1 MTIQPYHNEITNQT
15 IKQFIAISHELEQ
28 MRSQIGMLK
37 QKLEQ
42 QTIVNDRH
50 IRNSMKSKIS
60 DLNRTVRGTIFA
72 GIFAVVFA
80 PVTFYING
88 CSLAFIIATAVMLAV
103 CLGLTIVQKINL
115 GRMMDL
121 SQGNLV
127 ETAEKLS
134 KVRTHYK
141 EWYKIAIPMII
152 VWGGWM
158 IYEMVNVLGVDSPT
172 AIGFYCG
179 AGVGLLIGGIIG
191 ARINRKVVQQANE
204 ILVQIEEL
212 QRP

>member
-1 MTIQPYHNEITNQT
+1 MENNTLV
-15 IKQFIAISHELEQ
+15 SHELEQ

-42 QTIVNDRH
+42 QTIVNERH

-72 GIFAVVFA
+72 GIFAVLFA
-80 PVTFYING
+80 PMTFYIQG
-88 CSLAFIIATAVMLAV
+88 CSLLFVIGTAVMLAV

-115 GRMMDL
+115 GRMTDL
-121 SQGNLV
+121 SQSNLI

-134 KVRTHYK
+134 RTRTHYK
-141 EWYKIAIPMII
+141 EWYKIAIPMLLAW
-152 VWGGWM
+152 VGWM
-158 IYEMVNVLGVDSPT
+158 IYEMVNAIGIESPT

-179 AGVGLLIGGIIG
+179 AGVGLIIGGVIG

-204 ILVQIEEL
+204 ILAQIEEL
-212 QRP
+212 QQS

>member
-1 MTIQPYHNEITNQT
+1 MENNTLL
-15 IKQFIAISHELEQ
+15 SHELEQ

-60 DLNRTVRGTIFA
+60 DLNQTVRGTIFA

-80 PVTFYING
+80 PMTFYING

-115 GRMMDL
+115 GRMTDL

-134 KVRTHYK
+134 KIRTHYK
-141 EWYKIAIPMII
+141 EWYKIAIPMIL
-152 VWGGWM
+152 VWVGWM
-158 IYEMVNVLGVDSPT
+158 IYEMVNAIGIESPT

-191 ARINRKVVQQANE
+191 FRINRKVVRQANE
-204 ILVQIEEL
+204 ILAQIEEL
-212 QRP
+212 QQS

>member
-1 MTIQPYHNEITNQT
+1 MENNTLLSY
-15 IKQFIAISHELEQ
+15 ELEQ

-50 IRNSMKSKIS
+50 IRNSMKSKLS
-60 DLNRTVRGTIFA
+60 DLNRTVGGTIFA
-72 GIFAVVFA
+72 GVFAVIFA
-80 PVTFYING
+80 PMTFYING
-88 CSLAFIIATAVMLAV
+88 CSPIFIIATAVMLAV

-115 GRMMDL
+115 GRMTDL

-134 KVRTHYK
+134 KIRTHYK
-141 EWYKIAIPMII
+141 EWYKIAIPMIL
-152 VWGGWM
+152 VWVGWM
-158 IYEMVNVLGVDSPT
+158 IYEMVNVLGLDSPT

-179 AGVGLLIGGIIG
+179 AGVGLIIGGIIG
-191 ARINRKVVQQANE
+191 SRINRKVVRQANE
-204 ILVQIEEL
+204 ILAQIEEL
-212 QRP
+212 QHS

>member
-1 MTIQPYHNEITNQT
+1 MENNTLL
-15 IKQFIAISHELEQ
+15 SHELEQ
-28 MRSQIGMLK
+28 MRTQIGMLK

-42 QTIVNDRH
+42 QAIVNDTH

-60 DLNRTVRGTIFA
+60 DLNRTVLGTIFA
-72 GIFAVVFA
+72 GIFAVIFA
-80 PVTFYING
+80 PVTFYVQG
-88 CSLAFIIATAVMLAV
+88 CSLIFVIATAIMLAV

-115 GRMMDL
+115 GSMMDL
-121 SQGNLV
+121 SQDNLV

-141 EWYKIAIPMII
+141 EWYRIAIPMIL
-152 VWGGWM
+152 VWVGWM
-158 IYEMVNVLGVDSPT
+158 IYEMVNTIGIESPT

-191 ARINRKVVQQANE
+191 SRINRKVVRQANE
-204 ILVQIEEL
+204 ILAQIEEL
-212 QRP
+212 QQS

>member
-1 MTIQPYHNEITNQT
+1 MENNTLL
-15 IKQFIAISHELEQ
+15 SHELEQ
-28 MRSQIGMLK
+28 MRTQIGMLK

-42 QTIVNDRH
+42 QAIVNDTH

-60 DLNRTVRGTIFA
+60 DLNRTILGTIFA
-72 GIFAVVFA
+72 GIFAVIFA
-80 PVTFYING
+80 PVTFYVQG
-88 CSLAFIIATAVMLAV
+88 CSLIFVIATAIMLAV

-115 GRMMDL
+115 GSMMDL
-121 SQGNLV
+121 SQDNLV
-127 ETAEKLS
+127 ETARKLS

-141 EWYKIAIPMII
+141 EWYKIAIPMIL

-158 IYEMVNVLGVDSPT
+158 IYEMVNTIGIESPT

-191 ARINRKVVQQANE
+191 SRINRKVVRQANE
-204 ILVQIEEL
+204 ILAQIEEL
-212 QRP
+212 QQS

>member
-1 MTIQPYHNEITNQT
+1 MQNNTLL
-15 IKQFIAISHELEQ
+15 SHELEQ

-80 PVTFYING
+80 PMTFYING

-115 GRMMDL
+115 GRRMDL

-134 KVRTHYK
+134 KIRTHYK
-141 EWYKIAIPMII
+141 EWYKIAIPMIL
-152 VWGGWM
+152 VWVGWM
-158 IYEMVNVLGVDSPT
+158 IYEMVNVLGLDSPT

-179 AGVGLLIGGIIG
+179 AGVGLIIGGIIG
-191 ARINRKVVQQANE
+191 SRINRKVVRQANE
-204 ILVQIEEL
+204 ILAQIEEL
-212 QRP
+212 QQS

>member
-1 MTIQPYHNEITNQT
+1 MENNTLV
-15 IKQFIAISHELEQ
+15 SHELEQ

-42 QTIVNDRH
+42 QTIVNERH

-72 GIFAVVFA
+72 GIFAVLFA
-80 PVTFYING
+80 PMTFYIQG
-88 CSLAFIIATAVMLAV
+88 CSLLFVIGTAVMLAV

-115 GRMMDL
+115 GRMTDL
-121 SQGNLV
+121 SQSNLI

-134 KVRTHYK
+134 KTRTHYK
-141 EWYKIAIPMII
+141 EWYKIAIPMLLAW
-152 VWGGWM
+152 VGWM
-158 IYEMVNVLGVDSPT
+158 IYEMVNAIGIESPT

-179 AGVGLLIGGIIG
+179 AGVGLIIGGVIG

-204 ILVQIEEL
+204 ILAQIEEL
-212 QRP
+212 QQS

>member
-1 MTIQPYHNEITNQT
+1 MENNTLL
-15 IKQFIAISHELEQ
+15 SHELEQ

-80 PVTFYING
+80 PVTFYIYG

-212 QRP
+212 QCP

>member
-1 MTIQPYHNEITNQT
+1 MENNTLL
-15 IKQFIAISHELEQ
+15 SHELEQ
-28 MRSQIGMLK
+28 MRIQIGMLK

-42 QTIVNDRH
+42 QAIVNDTH

-60 DLNRTVRGTIFA
+60 DLNRTIGATIFA
-72 GIFAVVFA
+72 GIFAVIFA
-80 PVTFYING
+80 PMTFYIQG
-88 CSLAFIIATAVMLAV
+88 CSLTFIIATAVMLAV
-103 CLGLTIVQKINL
+103 CLGLTIVQKMNL
-115 GRMMDL
+115 GKMMDL

-141 EWYKIAIPMII
+141 EWYKIAIPMIL

-158 IYEMVNVLGVDSPT
+158 IYEMVQVLGIESPT

-191 ARINRKVVQQANE
+191 SRINRKVVRQANE
-204 ILVQIEEL
+204 ILAQINEL
-212 QRP
+212 QQS

>member
-1 MTIQPYHNEITNQT
+1 MENNTLLSN
-15 IKQFIAISHELEQ
+15 ELEQ
-28 MRSQIGMLK
+28 MRAQIGMLK

-42 QTIVNDRH
+42 QAIVNDMH

-60 DLNRTVRGTIFA
+60 DLNRTVRVTIFA

-80 PVTFYING
+80 PVTFYIQG
-88 CSLAFIIATAVMLAV
+88 ASLAFVISTAVMLAV

-115 GRMMDL
+115 GKMMDL

-141 EWYKIAIPMII
+141 DWYKVAIPMLLA
-152 VWGGWM
+152 WGGWM
-158 IYEMVNVLGVDSPT
+158 IYEMVQVLGVDSPT
-172 AIGFYCG
+172 AVGFYSG
-179 AGVGLLIGGIIG
+179 AGVGLIIGGIIG
-191 ARINRKVVQQANE
+191 ARVNRKVVNKANE
-204 ILVQIEEL
+204 ILSQIEEL
-212 QRP
+212 QRF